1 MRWMGGCSHAERR
14 EGRKA
19 LRSRRVAGPAG
30 VHDVLTTM
38 PRPDGKGVGKSW
50 EFAESG
56 FPDDSKPALRAR
68 TGSVDFIGGV
78 SEFRKVDIMSRLFKR
93 RIAAGALL
101 ATAVASS
108 VAGAAIYAAIAPS
121 TTTVV
126 SAKQTAATTIAR
138 TVGSQLSVKQIYTRN
153 ASGVV
158 EVDVTSTAGDY
169 SPFGGSSSQQ
179 AQATGFVYDTGGHI
193 VTNQHVIENADS
205 ITVKLA
211 DGSTYTATLVGS
223 DASSDLWG
231 AESGRTC
238 RQAASARVR

>member
-1 MRWMGGCSHAERR
+1 
-14 EGRKA
+14 
-19 LRSRRVAGPAG
+19 
-30 VHDVLTTM
+30 
-38 PRPDGKGVGKSW
+38 
-50 EFAESG
+50 
-56 FPDDSKPALRAR
+56 
-68 TGSVDFIGGV
+68 
-78 SEFRKVDIMSRLFKR
+78 MSRLFKR

-223 DASSDLWG
+223 DASSDLG
-231 AESGRTC
+231 VLKVDAPAGKLHPLAFGDSSAVGVGDGVVAIGNPFGLDNTVTAGIVSAVGREITSPNNSPIESAIQTDAAINHGNSGGPSSTC
-238 RQAASARVR
+238 RGG